1 MTDSPRQEADVDSVA
16 SHWHRVPI
24 YIPDS
29 LIPAANLPP
38 ALGPLPCNL
47 CECCHEFRPTKTA
60 GHAHPQ
66 QYISTTVDSD
76 SGGLLPDGLVATTQ
90 DHVDDKASS
99 TGPRPCQPK
108 ELLGLIVKRQ
118 ALPRQSP
125 SDCTGLNRCPQFLP
139 DVTHPPQM
147 AHRINNRAVV
157 FKRLQSD
164 AVPQLQQA
172 KELVRQARRP
182 CP

>member
-47 CECCHEFRPTKTA
+47 CECCHELRPTKNKDGRACSPVIIHIHNHGLRFRWLTTRRVGSNNA
-60 GHAHPQ
+60 RPM
-66 QYISTTVDSD
+66 STIKLRRRERV
-76 SGGLLPDGLVATTQ
+76 L
-90 DHVDDKASS
+90 AS
-99 TGPRPCQPK
+99 QK
-108 ELLGLIVKRQ
+108 KLLGLIVERQ
-118 ALPRQSP
+118 VLPRQSP
-125 SDCTGLNRCPQFLP
+125 GDRTGLDRRPQFLP

-147 AHRINNRAVV
+147 AH
-157 FKRLQSD
+157 
-164 AVPQLQQA
+164 
-172 KELVRQARRP
+172 
-182 CP
+182 